1 MTGPNSTGAGGVR
14 HLGRLSERAWGYLL
28 SAPAFV
34 LLGFVA
40 LAPIGA
46 ALWLS
51 LYRRMPVFGVD
62 EFIGAAHYIQL
73 WSDERF
79 WAACRVTLYFTAL
92 SVAAELVVGFGLA
105 LLLDRLTNRSGQSSP
120 WEQAMILLPWA
131 VPTVVSAQIWKWLY
145 QPDYGL
151 LNYLLLQFG
160 LIAAPIDWLAD
171 PDWAIHAAVVMDVWK
186 TTPFVTLLLLAG
198 LKALPQ
204 DLYAAAKVDG
214 AGSWEQFRRITLPL
228 LMPIVLIVLVFRT
241 MDGVRVFDAVF
252 VLTSGGPG
260 NTTET
265 LSIYAYKTLFQ
276 TLQFGYGSA
285 LATAMFI
292 LVAGLSALYV
302 VLLRRHFQES
312 A

>member
-1 MTGPNSTGAGGVR
+1 MTGPHSTGAGGVR

-79 WAACRVTLYFTAL
+79 WAACRVTLYFTML